1 MPHVDPTA
9 YVDESF
15 QEHGSDGFYVLA
27 AAIVDLAG
35 EDPARQQMQALRGR
49 RRTKLH
55 WTDMDHRDRTRAAVT
70 VRDLD
75 SVHLVTIGTPVPPR
89 NQERA
94 RRISLQRL
102 AYELNSLG
110 ITRILLEARQST
122 LDRHDVAVIQQVRY
136 SLPKGTQLR
145 ADHQPGAD
153 EPLFWLA
160 DIVAGAYSADR
171 RGDHRYRPH
180 LEHKVQL
187 IEVDCT

>member
-1 MPHVDPTA
+1 MPFADPTA

-27 AAIVDLAG
+27 AAVVNETG
-35 EDPARQQMQALRGR
+35 RDPAREQMQALRGR

-55 WTDMDHRDRTRAAVT
+55 WTDMDHRDRTQAAVT
-70 VRDLD
+70 VGELD
-75 SVHLVTIGTPVPPR
+75 GIYLVTVGTPVPPR
-89 NQERA
+89 GQERA

-102 AYELNSLG
+102 AYELRTLG
-110 ITRILLEARQST
+110 VTQILLEARQNA
-122 LDRHDVAVIQQVRY
+122 LNRQDVAVIQQVRY
-136 SLPKGTQLR
+136 SLPRGTQLR
-145 ADHQPGAD
+145 ADHQPGTG

-171 RGDHRYRPH
+171 RGDRRYRPH